1 MIKRFLYKYGSFEG
15 DRRNYLKEI
24 LLEGK
29 IFFSNPYRFNDPFD
43 CRPRLEIGTSSEDR
57 EQARKEIFRILC
69 ERFPQATKQQNRQEA
84 DLVFSRIENYYNNLS
99 NQYED
104 LLKDYGV
111 YCLSAS
117 CENLLMWAHYGAGH
131 TGYCLEFNASEGSF
145 FSNAFEVHYQKDYPV
160 INPFLSD
167 PERGKKAILTK
178 SLDWAYE
185 KEWRLTSSEHGSM
198 DFPSRDLAGV
208 IFGCKTK
215 VEDIEDVKKW
225 IGIREQPIRMHRAVI
240 NDRYYKLDI
249 IGF

>member
-160 INPFLSD
+160 INPFLSC
-167 PERGKKAILTK
+167 L
-178 SLDWAYE
+178 LY
-185 KEWRLTSSEHGSM
+185 TS
-198 DFPSRDLAGV
+198 PSPRDATLS
-208 IFGCKTK
+208 
-215 VEDIEDVKKW
+215 
-225 IGIREQPIRMHRAVI
+225 RMPSSA
-240 NDRYYKLDI
+240 
-249 IGF
+249 